1 MKELLKQIIFEQ
13 QEYCKNI
20 AQDTVPRDY
29 RGRVAYHNGDTNYYW
44 YKTLWKV
51 CFASANA
58 QQIAGA
64 RLLFQF

>member
-20 AQDTVPRDY
+20 AQDTVPRDIEEEWLITTEILIITGI
-29 RGRVAYHNGDTNYYW
+29 R

-51 CFASANA
+51 CFAPANA
-58 QQIAGA
+58 
-64 RLLFQF
+64 